1 MGGADGGRGGQY
13 GGSDSKSGGD
23 VSVITGKSTL
33 PLKTWRHVVV
43 TADGE
48 NLQLY
53 EDGDLV
59 AAKPCTSVAAT
70 DAETVWF
77 GTNSLANRLWDGR
90 IDEVALFDK
99 ALTKEQVAALYFTA
113 QEEIARTR

>member
-1 MGGADGGRGGQY
+1 MRR
-13 GGSDSKSGGD
+13 
-23 VSVITGKSTL
+23 I
-33 PLKTWRHVVV
+33 VV

-59 AAKPCTSVAAT
+59 AAKPCTAVAAT

-77 GTNSLANRLWDGR
+77 GTDSRANRVWGGR

-99 ALTKEQVAALYFTA
+99 ALTKEEVVALYFTA
-113 QEEIARTR
+113 QEEIARSP

>member
-1 MGGADGGRGGQY
+1 MSLDANGRLQTTI
-13 GGSDSKSGGD
+13 SNDDGD
-23 VSVITGKSTL
+23 VNVLTSKSTL
-33 PLKTWRHVVV
+33 PLTTWRHVVV

-59 AAKPCTSVAAT
+59 AAKPCTALAPT
-70 DAETVWF
+70 DAEKVWF
-77 GTNSLANRLWDGR
+77 GTDALANRVWDGR

-99 ALTKEQVAALYFTA
+99 ALTDEEVAALYFTA
-113 QEEIARTR
+113 QVEIDRLR